1 MSINNRNLYDHM
13 YNIMVLR
20 TMVQHKGTTKHVQH
34 NGTTNGTTNYVQ
46 HNGTTNGT
54 TNYGTK

>member
-1 MSINNRNLYDHM
+1 
-13 YNIMVLR
+13 
-20 TMVQHKGTTKHVQH
+20 MVQHKGTTKHVQH